1 MLIEINKNP
10 SPRELRWFGL
20 IVLAFGALISGLI
33 YARTRGAVGASVP
46 VGAAVLVALFYY
58 AVPAL
63 RRPLYLGWMYA
74 CLPVGLVMSFVLL
87 AAIYFLVFTPI
98 GLLMRLVGRERVP
111 RGFDRRATSY
121 WIRRPAAR
129 PPASYFRQF

>member
-20 IVLAFGALISGLI
+20 IVLAFGALISGLV
-33 YARTRGAVGASVP
+33 YARTHAALGASIP
-46 VGAAVLVALFYY
+46 VAVAGLIAGIYY
-58 AVPAL
+58 AAPGL
-63 RRPLYLGWMYA
+63 RRPIYLGWMYA
-74 CLPVGLVMSFVLL
+74 CLPVGLLMSFVLL

-111 RGFDRRATSY
+111 RAFDRRATSY
-121 WIRRPAAR
+121 WIRRPAPR